1 MAGASSHAKYIET
14 PDSEKTEGKLA
25 KQHAADHPML
35 FLLRQEG
42 KEEKGWR
49 DTPFYWPVIRA
60 QANTPTAIFATDIID

>member
-1 MAGASSHAKYIET
+1 V
-14 PDSEKTEGKLA
+14 
-25 KQHAADHPML
+25 DHPIL

-60 QANTPTAIFATDIID
+60 QANTPTAIFATDTIK